1 MTGNKVSLVNQVCR
15 FDRFLTK
22 TKVRH
27 GHTTGFL
34 GVIIKICL
42 SIHISVIT
50 DDLDGVLVSSNSTVS
65 TQSPELAVDG
75 SFRSGYQRSTGLKRQ
90 MCNIVYD
97 TDSKFSLLSVVVYSN
112 DLSRSGIFGSQSVT
126 ACEYRSIIEFGSFKS
141 CNNIKV
147 QRLAK
152 STWLFGSVKYGDQF
166 SSFRNSLY
174 QCICAERSIKTNF
187 NNTDFLA
194 CSTQIINCLLDGI
207 TYRSHSDDNFL
218 SIRSSVVVEQ
228 LVIGTDL
235 SVNFVHVLLNDC
247 RKSIVVRVAC
257 LTSLEEDIRV
267 LSRTS
272 LTRMIR
278 IQSIFSVCFD
288 CIHIYHI
295 FQIFVIPLLDL
306 LDLMRSTES
315 VEEVDERKT
324 SFDCCTVSNRSQVHN
339 LLYAGLAEHCYTSLT
354 TGIYIG
360 VISKDRQCMACQCT
374 SGYVEYTRKSLTCY
388 FVQVRDHQKKSLRS
402 GKGGCQSTSCQ
413 RSVYSTCCTSLGLH
427 LGYLYGMSEDVGS
440 SLSCPFISSFCHNR

>member
-1 MTGNKVSLVNQVCR
+1 
-15 FDRFLTK
+15 
-22 TKVRH
+22 
-27 GHTTGFL
+27 
-34 GVIIKICL
+34 
-42 SIHISVIT
+42 
-50 DDLDGVLVSSNSTVS
+50 
-65 TQSPELAVDG
+65 
-75 SFRSGYQRSTGLKRQ
+75 
-90 MCNIVYD
+90 
-97 TDSKFSLLSVVVYSN
+97 
-112 DLSRSGIFGSQSVT
+112 
-126 ACEYRSIIEFGSFKS
+126 
-141 CNNIKV
+141 
-147 QRLAK
+147 
-152 STWLFGSVKYGDQF
+152 
-166 SSFRNSLY
+166 
-174 QCICAERSIKTNF
+174 
-187 NNTDFLA
+187 
-194 CSTQIINCLLDGI
+194 
-207 TYRSHSDDNFL
+207 
-218 SIRSSVVVEQ
+218 
-228 LVIGTDL
+228 
-235 SVNFVHVLLNDC
+235 
-247 RKSIVVRVAC
+247 
-257 LTSLEEDIRV
+257 
-267 LSRTS
+267 
-272 LTRMIR
+272 MIR